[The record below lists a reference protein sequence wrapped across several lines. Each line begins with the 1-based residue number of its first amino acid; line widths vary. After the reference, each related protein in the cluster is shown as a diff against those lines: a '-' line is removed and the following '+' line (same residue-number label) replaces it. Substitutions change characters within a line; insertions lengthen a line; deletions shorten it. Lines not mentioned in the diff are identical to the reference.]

1 MGKMRTM
8 CLNLLSLAVWL
19 ASASFA
25 FVPPAA
31 AQAAPGQVVPEVQI
45 DSSVLDELAPA
56 GTTSRPVLSRPA
68 AMAQSQQQPV
78 FRPTQQKIVPMAAAQ
93 GADNSKPYAMRR
105 TGNIQPIITREQPA
119 APAPATEWRVPAPP
133 SQPVAAI
140 RSFPVQQQIRS
151 NSSDPSGAGGLTKS
165 AGTAI
170 APSDVAP
177 RTVMSAPALPPVP
190 DEAMAPGVPTLS
202 RKVPMPVPPPV
213 VLARPV
219 PVAPAVTEKPER
231 KPAQEIARTKTS
243 QKATQKT
250 AKASVKE
257 ILPVPPRKPAVAGM
271 MAANEVLP
279 VPANRPDQL
288 KLADIEPA
296 AGLPPA
302 RPPVAVKVIAPP
314 VPSEQ
319 ILATPVKK
327 ATQAKIAAVGG
338 NLPPTDLPPPP
349 RPGRMPPSVAGSLPN
364 APKIMPAVPTKRV
377 GTEQLAAVP
386 GFAVAD
392 ASDPL
397 LLQLKDFD
405 RQHFIKQ
412 VEGITAGLAPIPARK
427 PVRGMPPGLNKSN
440 SAIVTARKDIEEIPD
455 VTASASPPSDNTAQ
469 KLASIEPAAGGDVFA
484 SGKIDRK
491 PRPPVDNERHESA
504 FITVPFMPGDEKA
517 SGDVIKRIEAEV
529 IPLLKANPGWRVQIQ
544 AFSSPDNEVRSSAR
558 RTALSRALSVRELLI
573 DKGIDAPRM
582 DIRAL
587 GMETDRDPLD
597 RIDLVFFDPAN
608 KS

>member
-1 MGKMRTM
+1 MGKTRTM
-8 CLNLLSLAVWL
+8 RLNIISLAVVL
-19 ASASFA
+19 AMFSLAITL
-25 FVPPAA
+25 PAV
-31 AQAAPGQVVPEVQI
+31 AQTTPGKVIPEVQI
-45 DSSVLDELAPA
+45 DSSVLDELAPTGA
-56 GTTSRPVLSRPA
+56 ANRPVLSRPA
-68 AMAQSQQQPV
+68 AAPQPQQQPV
-78 FRPTQQKIVPMAAAQ
+78 FRPTQQKIVPLAAAPA
-93 GADNSKPYAMRR
+93 GTPSKPYAMRR
-105 TGNIQPIITREQPA
+105 TGNVQPIITREQPA
-119 APAPATEWRVPAPP
+119 VPAPATEWRVPAAP
-133 SQPVAAI
+133 SQPVAGI
-140 RSFPVQQQIRS
+140 RSFPVQQQVRS

-165 AGTAI
+165 AGTALTP
-170 APSDVAP
+170 AQVAP
-177 RTVMSAPALPPVP
+177 RTVMSAPALPPAH

-202 RKVPMPVPPPV
+202 RKVPMPVPAPV
-213 VLARPV
+213 VLSRP
-219 PVAPAVTEKPER
+219 APAAPAAPVTAAKPER
-231 KPAQEIARTKTS
+231 KPAQKIARTKT
-243 QKATQKT
+243 TQKT
-250 AKASVKE
+250 AKASTQK

-279 VPANRPDQL
+279 VPVNRPDQL

-296 AGLPPA
+296 AGLSPA
-302 RPPVAVKVIAPP
+302 RPPVAVQVIAPP

-364 APKIMPAVPTKRV
+364 APKIMPAIPTKKV
-377 GTEQLAAVP
+377 GTEQLPAVP
-386 GFAVAD
+386 GFEVAD
-392 ASDPL
+392 SSDPL
-397 LLQLKDFD
+397 LMQLKDFD

-412 VEGITAGLAPIPARK
+412 VEGITAGLAPVPARK

-440 SAIVTARKDIEEIPD
+440 SAIVTARKDSEEIPD
-455 VTASASPPSDNTAQ
+455 VTASSSAPSDDTAQ
-469 KLASIEPAAGGDVFA
+469 KLAAIAPAAGGDVFA
-484 SGKIDRK
+484 SGKIDK
-491 PRPPVDNERHESA
+491 TPRPPVDSERHESA

-597 RIDLVFFDPAN
+597 RIDLVFFDPAD